1 MNPHDKHRHDNPVD
15 EREWQAQER
24 ARLEART
31 GTHPPDAAADMAA
44 RRVAD
49 ALRRPPADG
58 LPADFAARVARLALS
73 QPHAEAA
80 DARFETILLRWLVAL
95 FVAGALVTLAVYGGT
110 LAAQLRPALGVE
122 GPAWASALAAC
133 AGLSWALDRMLRSL
147 RRDEDPLQAA

>member
-31 GTHPPDAAADMAA
+31 GTHVPDAAADLAA

-49 ALRRPPADG
+49 ALRQPPADG
-58 LPADFAARVARLALS
+58 LPADFAVRVARLALS
-73 QPHAEAA
+73 QPHAAA
-80 DARFETILLRWLVAL
+80 VDVRFETILLRWLVAL
-95 FVAGALVTLAVYGGT
+95 FVAGGLVTLTVYGGT

-133 AGLSWALDRMLRSL
+133 AGLSWTLDRMLRSL